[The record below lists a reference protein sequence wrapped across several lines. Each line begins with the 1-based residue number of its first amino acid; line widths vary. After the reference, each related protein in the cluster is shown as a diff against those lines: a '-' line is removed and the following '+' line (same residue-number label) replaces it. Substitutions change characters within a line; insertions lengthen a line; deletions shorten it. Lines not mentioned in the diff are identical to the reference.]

1 MKKTIA
7 LLTVLLV
14 SLSLVS
20 LSWADK
26 GKKEV
31 KPQLPEVRKQPV
43 VTLPVAEQPSAPAA
57 FQIPWSSING
67 GGEVSMSSANYKAKV
82 TTGQSVIGESQS
94 TNYQMGI
101 GFWYGVEVSAPNCIA
116 KPGDA
121 NASATYTLADVIAT
135 VNYIFNKPGC
145 SPQPLCWISS
155 LLCRGDWN
163 GSGTVSL
170 SDVIQAVNY
179 IFNKPNG
186 PWNALPSG
194 ICCLP

>member
-1 MKKTIA
+1 MKKPILIIA
-7 LLTVLLV
+7 LILNCWVL
-14 SLSLVS
+14 SA
-20 LSWADK
+20 WADNK
-26 GKKEV
+26 TPL
-31 KPQLPEVRKQPV
+31 KPESDPVR
-43 VTLPVAEQPSAPAA
+43 LISQPSAPAA
-57 FQIPWSSING
+57 FQIPWTSING
-67 GGEVSMSSANYKAKV
+67 GGDVSMSSTNYKAKV

-94 TNYQMGI
+94 TNYKMGI
-101 GFWYGVEVSAPNCIA
+101 GFWYGSGIYCLGKA
-116 KPGDA
+116 GDA
-121 NASATYTLADVIAT
+121 NASGTYSLSDVIAT

-186 PWNALPSG
+186 PWNAVPVG
-194 ICCLP
+194 VCCL